1 MTLHNRDFLT
11 LKDFSQ
17 KEITYLLNL
26 AAKLKK
32 DKKAGITHG
41 TLKGKNVAL
50 IFEKPST
57 RTRCAFTVAC
67 ADEGGYSEYL
77 GKNEI
82 QLGHKESV
90 EDTARVLSRMFDGIE
105 FRGFS
110 HEKVETLAKYSDVP
124 VWNGLTD
131 DYHPTQ
137 ILADFLTI
145 QEKLGKL
152 AGDQDGVCRRRAE
165 QYGQQSHDRLCQ
177 NGLAFRHCRPKGASA
192 GGKSAVG
199 VPGFSQR

>member
-11 LKDFSQ
+11 LKDFTQ

-82 QLGHKESV
+82 QLGHKEAWRTPRVSCRECLTALNSV
-90 EDTARVLSRMFDGIE
+90 V
-105 FRGFS
+105 FS

-131 DYHPTQ
+131 
-137 ILADFLTI
+137 ITI
-145 QEKLGKL
+145 P
-152 AGDQDGVCRRRAE
+152 RR
-165 QYGQQSHDRLCQ
+165 
-177 NGLAFRHCRPKGASA
+177 F
-192 GGKSAVG
+192 
-199 VPGFSQR
+199 